1 MLLLKMARDMKSNFV
16 QFLSIFL
23 MTLMGILIF
32 TGMNAVGQGMEQS
45 SIQFYKNTNL
55 ADAFLYGNEFTKEE
69 CVLLEKE
76 DAIDLVERRMQ
87 MNVMVENKNKATIQ
101 LNVIEENQIS
111 VNHLVEGAH
120 FDAALDGVWLDYAY
134 AKANSLKVGDEIRFL
149 IDGNSQTMI
158 IKGLIMNPEYV
169 YALKDDNEVIPD
181 HKNYGYAFLS
191 SNYLSKF
198 YDLKFN
204 QLLIKSTAD
213 KKTIDTI
220 ITNVFQEKYAVLV
233 IQKDHPSVKM
243 FQNEVKQMKA
253 VETVFPIAFL
263 LIAVLTSLTTMTRIT
278 VNQRTQIGTLKALGF
293 SNRKI
298 ITHYVSY
305 GASIGLISGLL
316 GLILG
321 PKLLPNIMFRFQ
333 KEFYTLP
340 EWKGMIEPVALIV
353 VIISI
358 ISCSLSGYFAC
369 KREVVG
375 AAAQILRPK
384 PPKASKHTKI
394 EKSRFWMKMKFDVQ
408 WNIRDITRNK
418 LRGFITIFGIIGCM
432 TLIICAFG
440 LRDTIQEIKK
450 ITYEERNTYDNKVY
464 LSKTITFEQMDQLKM
479 NEEYQFVQEI
489 AIELSTRDMIE
500 STFMSIIGKG
510 DYLNYKDLKGNMIQ
524 LPNAGVVITN
534 KVAKLYH
541 LTKGDQ
547 LKWRI
552 YGTKDWILSDIK
564 EIVHNPIGQGV
575 YISEEAY
582 MQLNHTM
589 SPTAFLTRASTDSL
603 ESVEF
608 DTVQSKEDLIT
619 TMNNMME
626 TMNAMIVILV
636 FAAVLLGVVVLYN
649 LGVMSFY
656 ERLRELTTLKVLGF
670 QYEKLCKLIHM
681 QNIWLTLI
689 GTFLG
694 IPSGFLLLSY
704 MMRFMGDSLD
714 MLPYISVESYVIS
727 IIGTIMI
734 SILVNLILSRKL
746 KKIDMVSA
754 LKAVE

>member
-1 MLLLKMARDMKSNFV
+1 
-16 QFLSIFL
+16 

-45 SIQFYKNTNL
+45 SIQFYVNTNL

-69 CVLLEKE
+69 CELLEKE
-76 DAIDLVERRMQ
+76 ANIDLVERRMQ
-87 MNVMVENKNKATIQ
+87 MNVMVENNNKATIQ
-101 LNVIEENQIS
+101 LNIVEENQIS
-111 VNHLVEGAH
+111 VNHLVEGIH
-120 FDAALDGVWLDYAY
+120 FDATLEGIWLDYAY
-134 AKANSLKVGDEIRFL
+134 AKANSLKVGDEIKLLFDTNTQL
-149 IDGNSQTMI
+149 II

-198 YDLKFN
+198 NDLKFN
-204 QLLIKSTAD
+204 QLLIKSKSD
-213 KKTIDTI
+213 KKTLDPI
-220 ITNVFQEKYAVLV
+220 ILNVFQEKYAVLV
-233 IQKDHPSVKM
+233 MQKDHPSVKM
-243 FQNEVKQMKA
+243 FQNEMKQMKA

-321 PKLLPNIMFRFQ
+321 PVLLPNIMFRFQ

-340 EWKGMIEPVALIV
+340 EWKGMIEPVALMV
-353 VIISI
+353 VVLTV
-358 ISCSLSGYFAC
+358 ISCSLCGYFAC

-384 PPKASKHTKI
+384 PPKVSKHTKI

-408 WNIRDITRNK
+408 WNIRDVIRNK
-418 LRGFITIFGIIGCM
+418 LRAFITIFGIIGCM

-440 LRDTIQEIKK
+440 LRDTILEMKE

-464 LSKTITFEQMDQLKM
+464 LSKTMTLEQLDQLKK
-479 NEEYQFVQEI
+479 NEEYQLVQET
-489 AIELSTRDMIE
+489 AIELSASDIIE
-500 STFMSIIGKG
+500 STFMTVVGEG
-510 DYLNYKDLKGNMIQ
+510 DYLNYKDIKGNTIR
-524 LPNAGVVITN
+524 LPKAGVAITN
-534 KVAKLYH
+534 KVAKLYQ
-541 LTKGDQ
+541 LDKGDQ

-552 YGTKDWILSDIK
+552 YGTKNWVLSDIK
-564 EIVHNPIGQGV
+564 EIIHNPIGQGV
-575 YISEEAY
+575 YVSEEAY
-582 MQLNHTM
+582 MQLNLTM
-589 SPTAFLTRASTDSL
+589 SPTTFLTNASTDSL
-603 ESVEF
+603 ESGEF

-649 LGVMSFY
+649 LGVLSFH

-689 GTFLG
+689 GTLFG

-704 MMRFMGDSLD
+704 MMKFMGDSLD
-714 MLPYISVESYVIS
+714 MLPYISVQSYVIS
-727 IIGTIMI
+727 VAGTIMI